1 MNKFQAFLF
10 KLWISI
16 PRNFRL
22 AIPLTI
28 TVYLILQVF
37 FEGVIIFK
45 NLVFDFSSFGYKY
58 LITYMIISLVIFIII
73 KITKKRER

>member
-16 PRNFRL
+16 LRNFRL

-37 FEGVIIFK
+37 FEGVITFK